1 MIPLAAV
8 RWSSACV
15 GFALCR
21 SRDENRIG
29 RSALIIFW
37 VAVDAIEAL
46 TSISKDVFH
55 GFNVMVARSE
65 KLIDGIEPTVAAA
78 RTCFSLFCNVGFM
91 EAMIG
96 VTDRCID
103 GLSEDRTVGGCLVL
117 SQVGWV
123 RNPEHVGT
131 RSWC

>member
-21 SRDENRIG
+21 PRDENRIG

-65 KLIDGIEPTVAAA
+65 KQAAA
-78 RTCFSLFCNVGFM
+78 SCDLEPALTAFRSQFLPVHTGSFGPEGEDARQVNDAVGDEFQ
-91 EAMIG
+91 G
-96 VTDRCID
+96 RQN
-103 GLSEDRTVGGCLVL
+103 S
-117 SQVGWV
+117 
-123 RNPEHVGT
+123 
-131 RSWC
+131 